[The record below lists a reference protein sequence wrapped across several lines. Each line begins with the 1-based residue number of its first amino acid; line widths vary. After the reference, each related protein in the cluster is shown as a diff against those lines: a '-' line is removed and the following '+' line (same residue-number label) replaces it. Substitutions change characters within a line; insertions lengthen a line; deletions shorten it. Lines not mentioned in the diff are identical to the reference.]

1 MQIKEGTLEV
11 WDVTLKTFQGEK
23 ENKKNKVA
31 VVLGYVE
38 WGTNFEY
45 IEVSITKWNE
55 PAKKIILTAEPLIFW
70 FDKTWVSEAVKKALI
85 SVFVKLDQVMWWESN
100 REKLHAKKENLIRE
114 IAYDRLHALVFAVFE
129 EIMDSDTETA
139 GLSSSKIKE
148 TLRDFIKRV
157 PVAQLRVFNHM
168 TRGISF

>member
-1 MQIKEGTLEV
+1 MQIKEGTIEAG
-11 WDVTLKTFQGEK
+11 DVTLKTFQGEK
-23 ENKKNKVA
+23 ENGKNKVA
-31 VVLGYVE
+31 VVLGYIE

-45 IEVSITKWNE
+45 IEISITKWDE
-55 PAKKIILTAEPLIFW
+55 PEKKIILTAEPLIFW
-70 FDKTWVSEAVKKALI
+70 FDKTWVSEAVKEALI
-85 SVFVKLDQVMWWESN
+85 SVFVKLDQGMWWKSN

-114 IAYDRLHALVFAVFE
+114 IAYNRLYALVFAVFE
-129 EIMDSDTETA
+129 EIMDSKVKT